1 MSAPTGRPVTFAGF
15 GGITLAGEQ
24 WGNADGPLVLLLHGG
39 GQTRHSWKSTGAQL
53 AASGARVI
61 ALDARGHGD
70 SEWSA
75 ERDYRREAMAR
86 DVVAVLDE
94 LGEPAVIVGASMGGL
109 CGLYVS
115 TLVGPELLSALVL
128 VDVVPRPEEVGVTR
142 VIGFLTRHREGFA
155 TLDEAGDAVAAY
167 LPHRPKPRST
177 EGLRRNLRFRDG
189 RWFWHWDPGMFDGIQ
204 DDPTDVIT
212 GLEAA
217 ARNLTIP
224 TLLVRGKLSDVV
236 SDQGVADFVE
246 LVPHAKVVE
255 LSGAA
260 HTAAGDDNDAFTQ
273 AVCDFVVEHGV
284 HAR

>member
-1 MSAPTGRPVTFAGF
+1 
-15 GGITLAGEQ
+15 
-24 WGNADGPLVLLLHGG
+24 
-39 GQTRHSWKSTGAQL
+39 
-53 AASGARVI
+53 
-61 ALDARGHGD
+61 
-70 SEWSA
+70 
-75 ERDYRREAMAR
+75 
-86 DVVAVLDE
+86 
-94 LGEPAVIVGASMGGL
+94 
-109 CGLYVS
+109 
-115 TLVGPELLSALVL
+115 
-128 VDVVPRPEEVGVTR
+128 
-142 VIGFLTRHREGFA
+142 
-155 TLDEAGDAVAAY
+155 
-167 LPHRPKPRST
+167 
-177 EGLRRNLRFRDG
+177 
-189 RWFWHWDPGMFDGIQ
+189 MFDGIE

>member
-1 MSAPTGRPVTFAGF
+1 MSAPTGRPVTFTGF

-128 VDVVPRPEEVGVTR
+128 VDVVPRPEEVGAPASSVSSPVTAR
-142 VIGFLTRHREGFA
+142 ASPRWTRQVTPLPPICRIGRNRGAPKAYVA
-155 TLDEAGDAVAAY
+155 TFVSVAADGSGIGT
-167 LPHRPKPRST
+167 PACSTVSRTTRP
-177 EGLRRNLRFRDG
+177 
-189 RWFWHWDPGMFDGIQ
+189 M
-204 DDPTDVIT
+204 
-212 GLEAA
+212 
-217 ARNLTIP
+217 
-224 TLLVRGKLSDVV
+224 
-236 SDQGVADFVE
+236 
-246 LVPHAKVVE
+246 
-255 LSGAA
+255 
-260 HTAAGDDNDAFTQ
+260 
-273 AVCDFVVEHGV
+273 
-284 HAR
+284 